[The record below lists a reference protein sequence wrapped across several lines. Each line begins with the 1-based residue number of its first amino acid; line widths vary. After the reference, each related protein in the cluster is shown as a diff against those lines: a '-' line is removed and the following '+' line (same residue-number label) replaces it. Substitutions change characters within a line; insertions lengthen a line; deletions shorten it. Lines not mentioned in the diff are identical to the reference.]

1 VVSKCFATLKNGKP
15 NLEFWPV
22 QVLEFLASRGV
33 LYSNFVPG
41 GIVPAV
47 MAREDWV
54 KYHTYGDMM
63 SCTIRASHSHFIF
76 QHILAVVLKHVQD
89 IPEADL
95 IRVVRTM
102 AEKARVDEAKWKDK
116 FALYFKLVVEAPRN
130 DIFMQQAVKR
140 IGADDLFIV
149 LETLRNWMVWWDEQG
164 GGSSNKSSEA
174 AGVPKFVHVIF
185 FFIIPFCTITQ
196 TNTIFY

>member
-1 VVSKCFATLKNGKP
+1 
-15 NLEFWPV
+15 
-22 QVLEFLASRGV
+22 
-33 LYSNFVPG
+33 
-41 GIVPAV
+41 
-47 MAREDWV
+47 
-54 KYHTYGDMM
+54 
-63 SCTIRASHSHFIF
+63 
-76 QHILAVVLKHVQD
+76 
-89 IPEADL
+89 
-95 IRVVRTM
+95 M

-185 FFIIPFCTITQ
+185 FFKIPFCTTTQ
-196 TNTIFY
+196 TNTHFY